1 MRLFI
6 RTFVNIYSSK
16 HNHKFIRLNHSKD
29 MRKFFT
35 LTLLLAASW
44 QTSFCQKKPLT
55 HSVYDSWQSI
65 GTSTLSAF
73 GKVTAW
79 EVNPQ
84 DGDGHLYVRNNQT
97 GQTTVIPRGY
107 RPQITADEAHVVAL
121 IKPTYAETRNAKI
134 KKKKAESMPKDS
146 LVIIAT
152 ADGQTTKFANVTSY
166 KMGRDAQSAVLFALS
181 TKTLPATATAT
192 AAKNKKAKKAKK
204 GEKAPEAPKVN
215 KDAANDMMIYYLG
228 TGDTLRVH
236 CAAAYEVTPDSR
248 WMAYVA
254 KDSKDSNVLRLMD
267 LQQQATTDIS
277 AKAKYIAGLK
287 FNRQGDRLLFMA
299 ANDTTTTGSKH
310 CSLYEYR
317 IGGGLRTVV
326 SSDEAAQL
334 IQGWGLTDKSN
345 PRYNGRTNRIYFGI
359 QPYVAPDAKDQ
370 YDFETAEPNIWR
382 YDADLIPPMFKVGEL
397 KNGTSCVTCTVNDE
411 GKAIQIGRSY
421 YDIVRTSDGPN
432 DRIGLSSDK
441 TGRILEQQ
449 WNQVVVNRLSLV
461 DLNTGHHT
469 PLTEG
474 KMVGESIS
482 PDGKYAVY
490 FDLEKGQWML
500 IDTSTRKI
508 TDISAQLG
516 VKMYNEDNDVPLY
529 ATPYSGVE
537 WTADG
542 QGVVLTDRFDL
553 WYVPVNGGKPF
564 SLTGGKGRQ
573 DSIQYRYIN
582 TRRFGDQPGID
593 RTRPVYLRVFNY
605 RTKENGIAQT
615 DFEGHVRHVLYGK
628 YSYTNFALADSA
640 DSYLVRRGNFREPMD
655 LYLGHGS
662 DTQRLSAINPQQ
674 QDYLWGSA
682 ELFQWKAFDGTK
694 LDGILYKPDNFDPAK
709 KYPVM
714 IYFYERNSET
724 LYTYKTPAPS
734 RSIINI
740 AYFVSNGYVV
750 FVPDIVYKDG
760 HPGKSAYNCIVAGAK
775 ALTAYKWID
784 SKHMAIQGQSWGGYQ
799 VAYLIAHTDMFAA
812 AGAGAPVCNMTSAYG
827 GIRWGSGMSRQF
839 QYEQTQSR
847 IGKDLWSGYDLYI
860 ENSPLFDF
868 PKVKTPVLIMHN
880 NADGAVP
887 YYQGIEMFMGL
898 RRLGKP
904 AWLLEYN
911 REGHNLI
918 NRKNTKDLSMRLS
931 DFFDYYLKGAP
942 MPEWMK
948 PQTPYIINGKAV
960 KVY

>member
-1 MRLFI
+1 
-6 RTFVNIYSSK
+6 
-16 HNHKFIRLNHSKD
+16 

-35 LTLLLAASW
+35 LTLLLAAGW
-44 QTSFCQKKPLT
+44 QSSFCQKKPLT
-55 HSVYDSWQSI
+55 HSVYDSWQSV
-65 GTSTLSAF
+65 GASTLSAF

-107 RPQITADEAHVVAL
+107 RPQITADETHVVAL

-134 KKKKAESMPKDS
+134 KKKKAEDMPKDS

-152 ADGQTTKFANVTSY
+152 ADGQITKFAKVTGY
-166 KMGRDAQSAVLFALS
+166 KMGRDAQSAVLFGLS
-181 TKTLPATATAT
+181 TKTLPTTAAATAT
-192 AAKNKKAKKAKK
+192 KGKKAKKAKK

-215 KDAANDMMIYYLG
+215 KDAANDMMIYYLA

-236 CAAAYEVTPDSR
+236 YAAAYEVTPDSR
-248 WMAYVA
+248 WMVYVA

-267 LQQQATTDIS
+267 LQQQATSDIS
-277 AKAKYIAGLK
+277 AKAKYITGLK

-310 CSLYEYR
+310 CSLYEYC

-326 SSDEAAQL
+326 SSDESAQL

-411 GKAIQIGRSY
+411 GKAVQIGRSY

-461 DLNTGHHT
+461 NLNTGRHT

-508 TDISAQLG
+508 TNISAQLG
-516 VKMYNEDNDVPLY
+516 VKMYNEDNDVPIY

-542 QGVVLTDRFDL
+542 HGVVLTDRFDL
-553 WYVPVNGGKPF
+553 WYVPVQGGKPF

-615 DFEGHVRHVLYGK
+615 DFEGHVRNVLYGK

-694 LDGILYKPDNFDPAK
+694 LDGILYKPDNFDPTK

-918 NRKNTKDLSMRLS
+918 NRKNTKDLSARLS